1 MISVLKKWVA
11 KSQREVF
18 DEESNRFKGVLAFAY
33 ATYKITK
40 SRLSQLY
47 FDNDESFD
55 EAIDVFHGLV
65 GRHKKELFQK

>member
-1 MISVLKKWVA
+1 M
-11 KSQREVF
+11 F
-18 DEESNRFKGVLAFAY
+18 DEEFSRFEGVLAFAY

-55 EAIDVFHGLV
+55 EAIDVFHGVLD
-65 GRHKKELFQK
+65 KALA

>member
-1 MISVLKKWVA
+1 MTK
-11 KSQREVF
+11 QQCEMF
-18 DEESNRFKGVLAFAY
+18 DEEFSRFEGVLAFAY